1 MTKRTHSQS
10 TLVEE
15 QLFESF
21 PVSRKRGN
29 RVEGVSR
36 EIQRLQIQKL
46 EENDGKLEQLVVF
59 QIECLQMD

>member
-29 RVEGVSR
+29 RVEGVPR